1 MNKNKYKYKKQIGTF
16 AKFYKNRPGHKQPIK
31 ENNEVAIDVPF
42 YQDAIDSIVDELQ
55 MIAGNPID
63 WTLLTDYIKKKFLV
77 IDRDVQG
84 GDDSLVIAHVRD
96 LLFQRYGDTFLGGD
110 AGCLTGSTAEMGAK
124 ALVMS
129 QLASEILHRVR
140 IEAGLNPP
148 PVPEPDPKPL
158 STVSL
163 DTGDY
168 YDDLPFEHHHVA
180 GFQDFTEVLKESVNK
195 ISLQD
200 DGKALDYCLNKIDSA
215 AGSTKLDDI
224 LKVAKKEGF
233 QDIRGYLSSI
243 VEGYLKTTTIELNG
257 KSLKERGDEK
267 PLLKVAKKL
276 YAHEITQKI
285 METIKKETK

>member
-1 MNKNKYKYKKQIGTF
+1 MGKTKTKSQRIGTF

-63 WTLLTDYIKKKFLV
+63 WPLLTDYIKKKFLV

-129 QLASEILHRVR
+129 QLASDILHRVR
-140 IEAGLNPP
+140 VNAGLNPP
-148 PVPEPDPKPL
+148 LEPETDPKPL

-180 GFQDFTEVLKESVNK
+180 GFQDFTEVLKESINK
-195 ISLQD
+195 INLQD
-200 DGKALDYCLNKIDSA
+200 DGKALGYCMNKIKST
-215 AGSTKLDDI
+215 AGSTNLDDI
-224 LKVAKKEGF
+224 LKEAKKEGF
-233 QDIRGYLSSI
+233 QDVKGYLSSI

-267 PLLKVAKKL
+267 PLLKVARKL
-276 YAHEITQKI
+276 FAHQIAEKVMGKI
-285 METIKKETK
+285 SKEEK

>member
-1 MNKNKYKYKKQIGTF
+1 MGKTKTKSQRIGTF
-16 AKFYKNRPGHKQPIK
+16 ADFYKSKPGHKQPIK

-42 YQDAIDSIVDELQ
+42 YQAAIDAVIYDLQ
-55 MIAGNPID
+55 EIAGDPID
-63 WTLLTDYIKKKFLV
+63 WKTLIDHIKTKFLI

-96 LLFQRYGDTFLGGD
+96 LLFHRFADTFLGGD

-129 QLASEILHRVR
+129 QLASEILRRIRVD
-140 IEAGLNPP
+140 AGLNPP
-148 PVPEPDPKPL
+148 LEPEPDPKPR

-163 DTGDY
+163 DTGY
-168 YDDLPFEHHHVA
+168 YDDDLPFEHHHVA
-180 GFQDFTEVLKESVNK
+180 GFQDFTELLKESINK

-200 DGKALDYCLNKIDSA
+200 DGKALDYCLNKIESA
-215 AGSTKLDDI
+215 AGSTNLDDI

-233 QDIRGYLSSI
+233 QDIKGYLMSV

-276 YAHEITQKI
+276 FAHEITKKI

>member
-1 MNKNKYKYKKQIGTF
+1 M
-16 AKFYKNRPGHKQPIK
+16 
-31 ENNEVAIDVPF
+31 AIDVPF

-200 DGKALDYCLNKIDSA
+200 DGKALDYCLNKIESA